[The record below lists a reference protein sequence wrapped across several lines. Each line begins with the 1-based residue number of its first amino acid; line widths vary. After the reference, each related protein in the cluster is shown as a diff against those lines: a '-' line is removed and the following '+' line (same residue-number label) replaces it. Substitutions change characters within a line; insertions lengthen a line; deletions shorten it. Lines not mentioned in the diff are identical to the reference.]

1 MHLKLGLVCGL
12 AVFFFCGWASGSFGG
27 GSGPSSHIL
36 SVLTHTWFLDQ
47 VMSTVLARDIILSCS
62 LTNDEQQGGRSPGR
76 ASLLW

>member
-1 MHLKLGLVCGL
+1 MWPGC
-12 AVFFFCGWASGSFGG
+12 FFFCGWASGSFGG